1 MTHPLANVPCPI
13 RLSTNVI
20 PTPQKMPADGT
31 VVSALLVGGLS
42 TAPPLS
48 GVKAGCTVT
57 RDSPL
62 IALPPGSQVTDVAP
76 GGQLQTA
83 PANTIPTGSQIVAV
97 HPGGR
102 KPDSRTENGKQEL
115 FLSALLDDSD
125 VVPGARVFGAGIP
138 SGTVVVATASQPQ
151 VTTAKI
157 NQADGTQLR
166 PESTDGLVVGMQ
178 VAGTN
183 IPAGARIT
191 ALTQPVIVL
200 DVNATGSTPAGK
212 PVPVTFASLPLTV
225 PTTATLT
232 AGQANVTVGD
242 TTGVVQGML
251 VTANGVPTGA
261 LVMGVTP
268 STKVV
273 ALSAA
278 ATVSGT
284 GVVMVFTSPSAAAG
298 SVVQTQITNAAGVP
312 AFTKLVP
319 DSLTDLATG
328 MRVDRTGVPDGTVVQ
343 AVLSDGVTVNG
354 VLPATATALATTF
367 RETSFVK
374 KTLTV
379 AAATA
384 ATTLSLV
391 VDGLVKGMLV
401 EAAGV
406 PDGTV
411 VTAVNASSVT
421 LNQQTTAALAKG
433 ANVTF
438 MQPVALATTTATCAQ
453 GLSKETVLT
462 VTSAHA
468 ALLRK
473 GMLVTAT
480 GVPEATTI
488 LRLDP
493 VASDGTRQ
501 VTVNA
506 QLQATPA
513 GQSVNGTFDD
523 VTPEVPAVLKSVK
536 DTVVTLTYQTKTPPV
551 PGMVV
556 TDGGLP
562 LGAVITAVTATTVT
576 LDQSVSA
583 VTAGQT
589 VTFAAPYRI
598 LPGRTTRMEG
608 IVEVSKLQIA
618 TAGTLKAGLTLAVP
632 GRTAT
637 TKVIK
642 VYPDGISFDVDHVV
656 GEVGTSFTGT
666 FRELVS
672 LPMTLAKN
680 STAVTMASTAGL
692 GVGMNVTAPGVPVN
706 ATIRALSATGFTL
719 SVAATAAGTGV
730 QGQFEMLSS
739 AMTPQVTVLTV
750 TPPSTRLTSLSGS
763 GLTPG
768 MQMVGAGV
776 PPNAFIT
783 AVDGDQITINQT
795 AHQTSV
801 PMLFQQPWQN
811 ASFKSASGAL
821 LVANTQSDA
830 DKVTVGAT
838 VSGSTIPAGTTVK
851 SKSGLNI
858 TLTKAVTRA
867 SPLGSPLFDVQFRV
881 TTKDVTVP
889 VVSWME
895 SPASTKLSF
904 GNVAGLA
911 VGMKVSGQGIP
922 DGARVASVLSD
933 GVTINAAVAAA
944 LQNVAA
950 SFTGVVDTVMTN
962 AAGTTLLPAT
972 TAGIVPGMTVTWPV
986 PPAGIPASAQ
996 VVSVTDTQVVI
1007 DTALPANASAVLV
1020 SFEAI
1025 SPAIT
1030 RTVSMDAGTLAV
1042 YTLKPVATAA
1052 TTAAATALTTALAGI
1067 APGMTLSGTG
1077 VPAGAAVVSKST
1089 NTSGDTVL
1097 SVASPLP
1104 LALAAAGETVMF
1116 LEPVREVTGS
1126 FTNLDG
1132 TDVMTTMNVA
1142 SAAGV
1147 TPGMSVVCGTLVPP
1161 DATVTAVS
1169 GNTVTVD
1176 VRLAAITTAT
1186 EVLFVTEP
1194 AVVVTNCT
1202 NAAGTG
1208 DRTVLTAS
1216 SGTGL
1221 VTGMLVGAPGVPAGA
1236 KILSVSDTALTID
1249 QVATANA
1256 TPVNAVFTRPPPAV
1270 YKTVTASTT
1279 AGVLTV
1285 KDFNGDTTRLVPGMG
1300 AVAVGLPPGAMVTG
1314 VTATTATLNTQVS
1327 ATFTGTVMFTQPAA
1341 VVVTNAALTSGQ
1353 TGLIVSDA
1361 NGIAPGMQAAATG
1374 LPVLGRVSTV
1384 GMPAV
1389 VIDKTVPAGAPV
1401 DSADFYLPVIPRTT
1415 MQATLQAAPAV
1426 SVPSTYGLM
1435 TGQQVSVAGAS
1446 WGYIASLPD
1455 DGVTIILS
1463 QSWTGT
1469 QATQQDMTFGA
1480 VIGLSL
1486 PCTSNQPD
1494 TGVDIGPVVV
1504 MADASSSSLAASSFT
1519 FSAQARTLAE
1529 VQEGDYCVVAVQ
1541 VVSLTG
1547 DVGYLM
1553 AYGFVRNVNAGLQQ
1567 FYLWDSE
1574 TGGAPVQ
1581 GLTKPDYVVNGFWD
1595 YGKGPNVV
1603 GVFQKPRLVLDSMR
1617 SRIRLKMLW
1626 KPRLRRTKSIALR
1639 LVPWALRLRGGPQL
1653 TPVKFNEYV
1662 NATGL
1667 GPMRMRTAGLDYKF
1681 TRVAIAYSVSK
1692 LTMLKAPNLVSSAVY
1707 SVWSTTNWL
1716 RLVRPPVLSGHE
1728 HVVAIGRSTLWG
1740 SHPVLEYGTG
1750 VTLTLSTPATGT
1762 FPEAALVFT
1771 RGHVLRLASMTQGS
1785 QTLTLDGTA
1794 ADISPG
1800 MTVTGQGIPDGA
1812 RVALPPVAADGGGIT
1827 VTLTLEALDTLDNI
1841 PLTLANGRVT
1851 RTAFVT
1857 EGSAVITLADG
1868 TLDLS
1873 AGMAVTGD
1881 GIAAGTT
1888 VMLVPAATMSATVVF
1903 RAWAAANLLIEGL
1916 GLSVRDVANDC
1927 LAVWNMRGDTFADDI
1942 KDRVLSDIN
1951 AAMQLIYSRARHL
1964 DYFNLTTFELEVPEG
1979 SNSVP
1984 IPADVQSIV
1993 GNVRT
1998 GPPGRMPLWALQS
2011 MAELEQFG
2019 PCYLGTPPGTRGTPQ
2034 AYYVDR
2040 RALADWNSVGM
2051 ALYIA
2056 PPALQSTVLEVDA
2069 AMEPPRFHWDDVV
2082 HATPLRLPHSFAE
2095 TLLMPIVRQRATA
2108 FKFFTNDSLKPAIE
2122 AQYKKAM
2129 NALGL
2134 VDPAPPQ
2141 AARAQSMDVDG
2152 RE

>member
-20 PTPQKMPADGT
+20 PTPQKMAADGT

-42 TAPPLS
+42 AAPPLS

-62 IALPPGSQVTDVAP
+62 IALPPGTQVTDVAP

-83 PANTIPTGSQIVAV
+83 PANTIPTGSQVVAV

-115 FLSALLDDSD
+115 FLSALLDDAD

-138 SGTVVVATASQPQ
+138 TGTVVVATASQPQ
-151 VTTAKI
+151 VTTVKI

-178 VAGTN
+178 VAGPN
-183 IPAGARIT
+183 VPAGARIT
-191 ALTQPVIVL
+191 AVTQPVIEL
-200 DVNATGSTPAGK
+200 DVNATGSTPAGR

-225 PTTATLT
+225 PATATLT
-232 AGQANVTVGD
+232 AGQTNVTVGD
-242 TTGVVQGML
+242 TAGLVTGML
-251 VTANGVPTGA
+251 VTAAGVPTGA
-261 LVMGVTP
+261 VVTGVTP

-273 ALSAA
+273 TISAA
-278 ATVSGT
+278 ATVNGT
-284 GVVMVFTSPSAAAG
+284 GVVMVFTAPSTVAG
-298 SVVQTQITNAAGVP
+298 SVVQTQITNAAGIP

-343 AVLSDGVTVNG
+343 AVLSDGVNVNG
-354 VLPATATALATTF
+354 VLPANATAVPTTF
-367 RETSFVK
+367 RETAFVK

-379 AAATA
+379 ATATGSIA
-384 ATTLSLV
+384 ITTT

-421 LNQQTTAALAKG
+421 LNQKTTAALAKG
-433 ANVTF
+433 ALVTF

-488 LRLDP
+488 LSLDP
-493 VASDGTRQ
+493 VATDGTRQ

-506 QLQATPA
+506 QLQATPD
-513 GQSVNGTFDD
+513 GQPVSAAFDD
-523 VTPEVPAVLKSVK
+523 VTQEVPAVLKSVK
-536 DTVVTLTYQTKTPPV
+536 DTVVTMTYQTKTPPV

-598 LPGRTTRMEG
+598 LPGRTTRTEG
-608 IVEVSKLQIA
+608 IVEVSKLQIP
-618 TAGTLKAGLTLAVP
+618 TAGTLKTGLTLAVP
-632 GRTAT
+632 GQTAT

-642 VYPDGISFDVDHVV
+642 VYPDGISFDVDRVV
-656 GEVGTSFTGT
+656 GAVGASFTGQ
-666 FRELVS
+666 FRELVF

-692 GVGMNVTAPGVPVN
+692 SLNMNVTAPGVPAN

-730 QGQFEMLSS
+730 QGQFELLSS
-739 AMTPQVTVLTV
+739 AMSPQVTVLTV

-763 GLTPG
+763 SLAPG

-776 PPNAFIT
+776 LPNTFIT
-783 AVDGDQITINQT
+783 AVEGDQITINQT

-801 PMLFQQPWQN
+801 PLLFQQPWQN

-821 LVANTQSDA
+821 LVANTQGDA
-830 DKVTVGAT
+830 DKVTVGAA

-867 SPLGSPLFDVQFRV
+867 SALGGPLFDVQFRV

-904 GNVAGLA
+904 GNVTGLA

-922 DGARVASVLSD
+922 DGARIASVQSD

-944 LQNVAA
+944 LQNVVA

-986 PPAGIPASAQ
+986 PPAGMPASAQ

-1007 DTALPANASAVLV
+1007 DTALPVNASAVLV
-1020 SFEAI
+1020 SFEAT
-1025 SPAIT
+1025 STAVT

-1067 APGMTLSGTG
+1067 AQGLTLSGTG

-1097 SVASPLP
+1097 SVTTPLP

-1126 FTNLDG
+1126 FTNSDG
-1132 TDVMTTMNVA
+1132 TDVTTTLNVA
-1142 SAAGV
+1142 SATGV

-1161 DATVTAVS
+1161 DATVTAV
-1169 GNTVTVD
+1169 GTNTVTVD
-1176 VRLAAITTAT
+1176 VRLAAITTAA

-1194 AVVVTNCT
+1194 AVVVANCT

-1208 DRTVLTAS
+1208 DRTVLTAN
-1216 SGTGL
+1216 GTGL
-1221 VTGMLVGAPGVPAGA
+1221 AAGMLVGAPGVPAGA
-1236 KILSVSDTALTID
+1236 KIVSVSDTTVTID

-1256 TPVNAVFTRPPPAV
+1256 TLVNAVFTRPPPAV
-1270 YKTVTASTT
+1270 YKTVTAATT

-1285 KDFNGDTTRLVPGMG
+1285 KDLNNDTTKLVPGMG

-1314 VTATTATLNTQVS
+1314 VTATTATINTQVS

-1341 VVVTNAALTSGQ
+1341 VVVTNAVLTSGQ

-1389 VIDKTVPAGAPV
+1389 VIDKTVPTGAPV
-1401 DSADFYLPVIPRTT
+1401 DSADFFLPVVPRTT

-1426 SVPSTYGLM
+1426 SVPSTYGLV
-1435 TGQQVSVAGAS
+1435 TGQQVSVDGAS
-1446 WGYIASLPD
+1446 WGFIASLPD

-1463 QSWTGT
+1463 RSWTGT

-1480 VIGLSL
+1480 VIGLSQS
-1486 PCTSNQPD
+1486 CTSDQAD

-1504 MADASSSSLAASSFT
+1504 MADASSSSLAAGSFT

-1595 YGKGPNVV
+1595 YGRGPNVV
-1603 GVFQKPRLVLDSMR
+1603 GVFQKPRLVLDSTR
-1617 SRIRLKMLW
+1617 SRIRLRMLW
-1626 KPRLRRTKSIALR
+1626 KPCLRRTKAIALR
-1639 LVPWALRLRGGPQL
+1639 PAPWWLRLLGGPQL

-1681 TRVAIAYSVSK
+1681 TRVALAHSVSK
-1692 LTMLKAPNLVSSAVY
+1692 LAMLKAPNLVSSAVY

-1740 SHPVLEYGTG
+1740 SHPVLEYGSG
-1750 VTLTLSTPATGT
+1750 ITLTLSTPATGT

-1794 ADISPG
+1794 ADIAPG

-1851 RTAFVT
+1851 RTASVT
-1857 EGSAVITLADG
+1857 QGSAVITLADG

-1881 GIAAGTT
+1881 GIADGTT
-1888 VMLVPAATMSATVVF
+1888 VTLVPAATMSATVVF
-1903 RAWAAANLLIEGL
+1903 RAWASAGLLIEGL
-1916 GLSVRDVANDC
+1916 GLSVRDVAHDC
-1927 LAVWNMRGDTFADDI
+1927 LAVWNLRGDTVVDDI

-1979 SNSVP
+1979 SNSVA

-2019 PCYLGTPPGTRGTPQ
+2019 PCYLGTPPGTRGTPL

-2040 RALADWNSVGM
+2040 NSVGM

-2082 HATPLRLPHSFAE
+2082 KATPLRLPHSFAE